1 MENNYQ
7 SAWTQKMTIS
17 EQFKVT
23 KRIFKFALRFWK
35 QFLGAILLSGLS
47 IIVSVTMPRVIQTFI
62 DQHLAIKSLSMK
74 AALLFTVIYCA
85 LLLFQVTTNYL
96 STYYFNMASEKTVE
110 AIRNRLFE
118 KINQLGMR
126 FFDQTPGGSIVSRV
140 TNDTETLK
148 EFWRVFYAMFE
159 GVITIISVFMGMLAL
174 NVKMGLIF
182 LFFVPIMIAFI
193 WFYQSYSSLVYR
205 KMRENLS
212 RLNTKI
218 NESVMGVSTIQAF
231 RQEKRVYD
239 EFNQQNKQ
247 HYYNR
252 RTMVQM
258 NSLLLMPVI
267 HLLEGIALALIIY
280 ILGKQFFMGAVEIG
294 VIYAFTQ
301 YATQFF
307 RPMAMMMD
315 SLSLLQDGVVS
326 SSRILRYLDH
336 QEYAPQQI
344 EKPKAIIDQAKIEFK
359 HLTFAYDEH
368 NKVLDDVT
376 FTVNPGET
384 VAIVGHTGSGK
395 SSIINVLMRFY
406 EFQSG
411 DVLIDGHSIRD
422 FSYEELREK
431 IGLVLQDSFLFYG
444 DVARNIRL
452 LDQSISDQKVKEA
465 AEFVHADHFI
475 GNHPDGYK
483 RLVIERG
490 AAYSSGQKQLISFAR
505 TMAREPKILIL
516 DEATANI
523 DTETE
528 HFIQDSL
535 YRMRQ
540 GRTTIAIAHRLSTI
554 KDAHQIIVLDK
565 GKIIEQGSHEE
576 LIAKEGSYYQMYQL
590 QTMN

>member
-17 EQFKVT
+17 EQYKVT
-23 KRIFKFALRFWK
+23 KRISKFALRFWK
-35 QFLGAILLSGLS
+35 QFLGAIILSGFS

-62 DQHLAIKSLSMK
+62 DQHLATKSLSMK
-74 AALLFTVIYCA
+74 AAILFTIIYCT

-159 GVITIISVFMGMLAL
+159 GIITIISVFIGMLVL

-231 RQEKRVYD
+231 RQEKRVYE

-247 HYYNR
+247 HYHNR

-258 NSLLLMPVI
+258 NSLLLMPII
-267 HLLEGIALALIIY
+267 HLLEGIALALVIY

-344 EKPKAIIDQAKIEFK
+344 DKPKATIDHAKIEFR
-359 HLTFAYDEH
+359 HLTFSYDDQ
-368 NKVLDDVT
+368 NKVLDDVS

-411 DVLIDGHSIRD
+411 DVLIDGYSIRD
-422 FSYEELREK
+422 FSYEELRDK

-444 DVARNIRL
+444 NVARNIRL
-452 LDQSISDQKVKEA
+452 LDSSISDQKVKEA

-475 GNHPDGYK
+475 GDHPDGYK

-505 TMAREPKILIL
+505 TMARDPKILIL

-535 YRMRQ
+535 YKMRQ